1 MLKPEQMKEFK
12 VPTGL
17 ERRPQLVLVANNKIA
32 INRFELQQ
40 LQLKTNAERANKVL
54 ADILRMYDTGV
65 SLSNQKAVTK
75 NETP

>member
-17 ERRPQLVLVANNKIA
+17 ERRPQLVLVANNKTA

>member
-17 ERRPQLVLVANNKIA
+17 ERRPQLVLVASNKTA

>member
-1 MLKPEQMKEFK
+1 MLKPEQLKEFK
-12 VPTGL
+12 VPTGF
-17 ERRPQLVLVANNKIA
+17 ERRPQLVLVASNKTA

>member
-1 MLKPEQMKEFK
+1 MLKPEQLKEFK

-17 ERRPQLVLVANNKIA
+17 ERKPQLVLVANNKTA